1 MRKLLSLIAV
11 LVVSMLSLVSALDET
26 NDLTVDS
33 VEINDNQVNF
43 VKGEVLSV
51 EEGQTLEIEVGL
63 KAIAG
68 VENIEVE
75 AEISGYEYS
84 DYENLEDSTNL
95 FDIAALTT
103 KYVNLEVALPTMLEK
118 SEYWLRLRIMGK
130 TGAVIQKDIK
140 LAVEPSRH
148 GLDIADVVLSPGN
161 SQKAGKSFLATVLLE
176 NFGDKTEKDVKVT
189 VAIPALGV
197 SATEFVDVI
206 ETDNNNV
213 EYEDVPEMF
222 LPLPANAQGGEYDL
236 VVTAKYDNLMETV
249 TQTMKVSVV
258 VNEMFQTSDKLV
270 LAYGPESQTVAA
282 GSKAT
287 YAIALTNAGASSK
300 AYMLEAVAGDWAK
313 VALSESLV
321 VLEAGKN
328 KVVYVDVA
336 VAGDAPVGEH
346 SASVVVKSNDNVLET
361 LNLKAK
367 VVAASAPAAQEFSLR
382 NGLEVALIIL
392 VVLLVIIGL
401 IVGFS
406 RLKKD
411 EDEEEKTYY

>member
-26 NDLTVDS
+26 TDLAVDS
-33 VEINDNQVNF
+33 IEINDNQIDFVN
-43 VKGEVLSV
+43 GEVLSV
-51 EEGQTLEIEVGL
+51 EEGQTLDIEVGL
-63 KAIAG
+63 KANAG
-68 VENIEVE
+68 AENIEVE

-95 FDIAALTT
+95 FDIAASTT
-103 KYVNLEVALPTMLEK
+103 KYVNLEVALPTKLEK

-161 SQKAGKSFLATVLLE
+161 SQKAGKSFIETVLLE

-258 VNEMFQTSDKLV
+258 ANEMFQTSDKLV

-328 KVVYVDVA
+328 KVVYVDVT
-336 VAGDAPVGEH
+336 VASNAPVGEH
-346 SASVVVKSNDNVLET
+346 AASVVVKSNDNVLET
-361 LNLKAK
+361 LNLKAN
-367 VVAASAPAAQEFSLR
+367 VVAASAPVAQEFSLR

>member
-1 MRKLLSLIAV
+1 M
-11 LVVSMLSLVSALDET
+11 
-26 NDLTVDS
+26 
-33 VEINDNQVNF
+33 
-43 VKGEVLSV
+43 
-51 EEGQTLEIEVGL
+51 
-63 KAIAG
+63 
-68 VENIEVE
+68 
-75 AEISGYEYS
+75 
-84 DYENLEDSTNL
+84 
-95 FDIAALTT
+95 
-103 KYVNLEVALPTMLEK
+103 
-118 SEYWLRLRIMGK
+118 
-130 TGAVIQKDIK
+130 
-140 LAVEPSRH
+140 
-148 GLDIADVVLSPGN
+148 
-161 SQKAGKSFLATVLLE
+161 LE

-258 VNEMFQTSDKLV
+258 ANEMFQTSDKLV

-328 KVVYVDVA
+328 KVVYVDVT
-336 VAGDAPVGEH
+336 VASNAPVGEH
-346 SASVVVKSNDNVLET
+346 AASVVVKSNDNVLET
-361 LNLKAK
+361 LNLKAN
-367 VVAASAPAAQEFSLR
+367 VVAASAPVAQEFSLR